1 MVLQVSEFGGMA
13 IQYCITVQY
22 FSVWLSVMW
31 VLTQYQLCS
40 RYRGCMVMVV
50 WLLYPSG
57 GVLVVQSSY
66 IGVLGLMTGNF
77 QLFLFLFYSSLYS
90 PHNVMFSFH
99 LRQDVLSSVHI

>member
-1 MVLQVSEFGGMA
+1 MVLQVSEFGGVAM
-13 IQYCITVQY
+13 QYFITVQY
-22 FSVWLSVMW
+22 FSVRLSIMW

-40 RYRGCMVMVV
+40 RYRGCIVMVV

-77 QLFLFLFYSSLYS
+77 QLFFFYSSLYL